1 MLHTRAPGDAAK
13 GWSLGPWNA
22 SLPVAVGYANAGVD
36 EPHRHRRITEI
47 YLVASGTAEVRVERE
62 TIVLAAHDVLVVAPG
77 EAHTFLASSP
87 GYFHFVVHVPALPPA
102 EAAADKVPVPRAD
115 LGL

>member
-1 MLHTRAPGDAAK
+1 MLHTHAPANVAK

-47 YLVASGTAEVRVERE
+47 YLVASGTAEIRVEAR
-62 TIVLAAHDVLVVAPG
+62 TLVLAAHDVLVVAPG
-77 EAHTFLASSP
+77 EAHTFLGSSP
-87 GYFHFVVHVPALPPA
+87 EYFHFVLHVPALPPA
-102 EAAADKVPVPRAD
+102 EAAADKVPVSRAD

>member
-1 MLHTRAPGDAAK
+1 MLHTHTSADVAK

-22 SLPVAVGYANAGVD
+22 DVPVALGYANAGVD

-47 YLVASGTAEVRVERE
+47 YLVASGTAEIRVETQ
-62 TIVLAAHDVLVVAPG
+62 TIVLAEHDLLVVAPG
-77 EAHTFLASSP
+77 EAHTFLANSP
-87 GYFHFVVHVPALPPA
+87 GYFHFVLHVPALPPA
-102 EAAADKVPVPRAD
+102 EAAADKVSVARAD